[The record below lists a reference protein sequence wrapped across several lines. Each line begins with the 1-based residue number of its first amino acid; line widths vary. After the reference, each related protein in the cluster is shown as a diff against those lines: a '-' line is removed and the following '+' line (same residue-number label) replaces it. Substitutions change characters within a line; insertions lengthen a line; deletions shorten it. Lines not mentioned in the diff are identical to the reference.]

1 MFPGLCPEGGRLG
14 HWGAGTWEPLGGVG
28 GWAPKASNE
37 VEVSVRRSPEPL
49 VMARGAKLPGT
60 RSRLTAAPVT
70 EVAWGA
76 RSPSVDQTEI
86 QTVESRRRDASRLQ
100 GAPLASRRWHG
111 GSRRTSELLV
121 NAPLGA
127 SAAPAAS
134 QGQGHVC
141 SALLLLGAVGRP
153 CASPVP
159 LRRASSRDSHAFTRA
174 QRGRGETDA
183 ARRPRAC
190 AARQT
195 RGGSAQAR
203 AELGSPP
210 EWFGLTEQVL
220 QEPSAPAWCRSCR
233 LERQSPP

>member
-1 MFPGLCPEGGRLG
+1 MEAASEPGAWGGSSRSGVFPGLCPEGGRLG

-28 GWAPKASNE
+28 GWVPKASDE

-86 QTVESRRRDASRLQ
+86 QTAESRRRDASRLQ

-159 LRRASSRDSHAFTRA
+159 LQRASSRDSHSFTRA

-183 ARRPRAC
+183 ARRPPSLR
-190 AARQT
+190 
-195 RGGSAQAR
+195 
-203 AELGSPP
+203 SPP
-210 EWFGLTEQVL
+210 DTQGLGPGAGGAGQ
-220 QEPSAPAWCRSCR
+220 
-233 LERQSPP
+233 PP